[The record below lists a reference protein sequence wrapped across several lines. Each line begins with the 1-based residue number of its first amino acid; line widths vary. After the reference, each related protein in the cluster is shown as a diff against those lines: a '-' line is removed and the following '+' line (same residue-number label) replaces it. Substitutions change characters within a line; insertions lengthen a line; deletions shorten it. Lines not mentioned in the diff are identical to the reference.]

1 MKPIPKDPIEI
12 EPLAP
17 RPTRPRKQSVLQ
29 GFGGFSSTL
38 PKLQHDFK
46 PEPTDYTLMREKRR
60 LAIKSSFL
68 HGWNGYKK
76 YALGHDELKPLSNK
90 THDPFGGWGATMV
103 DSLSTL
109 LVMGLEGEVNGLIQL
124 IRKIDFMIDEDVSVF
139 ESIIRYLGGLLS
151 AYDLTERKNPVF
163 LTQAEKLAIALL
175 PAFDTPS
182 GLPTHLWNPAR
193 NHSIHEE
200 TLIAEAGTVQ
210 LEFMMLSQFTRNP
223 LYAQKAQAITDLLD
237 NMGYEHGMYIKGLYP
252 TNMDTE
258 KGIFRDGINH

>member
-1 MKPIPKDPIEI
+1 
-12 EPLAP
+12 
-17 RPTRPRKQSVLQ
+17 
-29 GFGGFSSTL
+29 
-38 PKLQHDFK
+38 
-46 PEPTDYTLMREKRR
+46 
-60 LAIKSSFL
+60 
-68 HGWNGYKK
+68 
-76 YALGHDELKPLSNK
+76 
-90 THDPFGGWGATMV
+90 MV

-193 NHSIHEE
+193 
-200 TLIAEAGTVQ
+200 
-210 LEFMMLSQFTRNP
+210 
-223 LYAQKAQAITDLLD
+223 
-237 NMGYEHGMYIKGLYP
+237 
-252 TNMDTE
+252 
-258 KGIFRDGINH
+258 